1 MLLRALSPFSAR
13 VVSGSRD
20 CRKTLWLRTRG
31 TRPASAVCGVTGLAT
46 CVESVGRSSL
56 TIAMGKTSA
65 KKRAGGGGAAR
76 ASGEPSAAP
85 AAGAAGG
92 ALQPSREELL
102 IAAANEHEMMN
113 FPEAIALYKSVIEQT
128 PNDVAVIDALG
139 ELLLEVGDI
148 DNASHLFKRSIQLS
162 PEANPGKYMYLGQIC
177 EGQEAVEL
185 FQRGIE
191 IMEREYEAMLAGST
205 GGAAGAPAA
214 AAATA
219 AAAAGDDAAGG
230 GVEGE
235 LAQRRSGL
243 CSAYCSIAEVLLLDA
258 ADSEEIHERCRSALA
273 AAQRWDETS
282 PEPHQGL
289 ANLHLGRGE
298 AEASLAALQQ
308 SVRLTEALADDPVC
322 RPSFGFRMGNAKLLL
337 ELGRWADAVA
347 SFEALMR
354 EENEDVELWYMLAL
368 SQGLGG
374 DAEAARDCLQ
384 QALALLDRHG
394 DDADT
399 SGQLRGQVLAAL
411 DELESMPPATDTGGA
426 DGADAMDA
434 DDL

>member
-1 MLLRALSPFSAR
+1 
-13 VVSGSRD
+13 
-20 CRKTLWLRTRG
+20 
-31 TRPASAVCGVTGLAT
+31 
-46 CVESVGRSSL
+46 
-56 TIAMGKTSA
+56 MGKTSA
-65 KKRAGGGGAAR
+65 KKRAAGGGAAGKAMPSSSSAAAAAAAAAA
-76 ASGEPSAAP
+76 ASG
-85 AAGAAGG
+85 AGG
-92 ALQPSREELL
+92 ASQPSREELL
-102 IAAANEHEMMN
+102 AAAANQHEMMN
-113 FPEAIALYKSVIEQT
+113 FLEAIALYKAVIEQT

-139 ELLLEVGDI
+139 ELLLEVGDV
-148 DNASHLFKRSIQLS
+148 DNASQLFKRSIQLS
-162 PEANPGKYMYLGQIC
+162 PEANPGKYMYLGQIS

-185 FQRGIE
+185 FERGIG
-191 IMEREYEAMLAGST
+191 IMEREYHALLAGST
-205 GGAAGAPAA
+205 GGAAGGGR

-219 AAAAGDDAAGG
+219 AATVAGADVG
-230 GVEGE
+230 EE
-235 LAQRRSGL
+235 LAQQRSGL
-243 CSAYCSIAEVLLLDA
+243 CSAYCSVAEVLLLDA
-258 ADSEEIHERCRSALA
+258 ADSEQIHERCRGALT

-298 AEASLAALQQ
+298 AEASLAALEQ
-308 SVRLTEALADDPVC
+308 SVRLTDATAEDPVR

-347 SFEALMR
+347 AFEALMR

-374 DAEAARDCLQ
+374 DAAAARDCLQ

-411 DELESMPPATDTGGA
+411 DELESLPPAAGAAAAPVHSAGA
-426 DGADAMDA
+426 DEVDAMEA

>member
-1 MLLRALSPFSAR
+1 
-13 VVSGSRD
+13 
-20 CRKTLWLRTRG
+20 
-31 TRPASAVCGVTGLAT
+31 
-46 CVESVGRSSL
+46 
-56 TIAMGKTSA
+56 MGKTSA
-65 KKRAGGGGAAR
+65 KKRAAGGGGATAG
-76 ASGEPSAAP
+76 GESSAVAA

-139 ELLLEVGDI
+139 ELLLEVGDA

-162 PEANPGKYMYLGQIC
+162 PEDNPGKYMYLGQIC

-185 FQRGIE
+185 FERGIK

-205 GGAAGAPAA
+205 AGAVGGGRAPAA
-214 AAATA
+214 AAGGA
-219 AAAAGDDAAGG
+219 AAGG
-230 GVEGE
+230 GMEEE
-235 LAQRRSGL
+235 LAQHRSGL

-258 ADSEEIHERCRSALA
+258 ADSEEIHERCRVALA

-298 AEASLAALQQ
+298 AGASLAALQQ
-308 SVRLTEALADDPVC
+308 SLRLTEAFADDPVR

-337 ELGRWADAVA
+337 ELGRWSDAVA

-384 QALALLDRHG
+384 QALALLDRDG

-411 DELESMPPATDTGGA
+411 DELESMPPGTDAGDA
-426 DGADAMDA
+426 AGADAMDA
-434 DDL
+434 DDLS

>member
-1 MLLRALSPFSAR
+1 
-13 VVSGSRD
+13 
-20 CRKTLWLRTRG
+20 
-31 TRPASAVCGVTGLAT
+31 
-46 CVESVGRSSL
+46 
-56 TIAMGKTSA
+56 MGKTSA
-65 KKRAGGGGAAR
+65 KKRAAGRGAAAT
-76 ASGEPSAAP
+76 ASPSAA
-85 AAGAAGG
+85 AATAGAAGG
-92 ALQPSREELL
+92 ASQPSREELL
-102 IAAANEHEMMN
+102 AAAEAQHEMMN
-113 FPEAIALYKSVIEQT
+113 FPEAIALYKAVIEQT

-139 ELLLEVGDI
+139 ELLLEVGDV
-148 DNASHLFKRSIQLS
+148 DSASQLFKRSIQLS
-162 PEANPGKYMYLGQIC
+162 PEANPGKYMYLGQIS

-185 FQRGIE
+185 FERGIA
-191 IMEREYEAMLAGST
+191 IMEREYHALLASST
-205 GGAAGAPAA
+205 GGAAGGGG

-219 AAAAGDDAAGG
+219 AATAAGG
-230 GVEGE
+230 DVGEE
-235 LAQRRSGL
+235 LAQQRSGL
-243 CSAYCSIAEVLLLDA
+243 CSAYCSVAEVLLLDA
-258 ADSEEIHERCRSALA
+258 ADSEQIHERCRSALT

-298 AEASLAALQQ
+298 AEASLAALEQ
-308 SVRLTEALADDPVC
+308 SVRLTDATAEDPVR

-347 SFEALMR
+347 AFEALMR

-411 DELESMPPATDTGGA
+411 DELESLPPLTDAAAAPPVHLAGA
-426 DGADAMDA
+426 DGVDAMEA
-434 DDL
+434 DDV